1 MKPPTG
7 RIDISVEIMMGAKL
21 EDVVRLANFLGMDIE
36 KLKDLPDAKWRIACS
51 IARWNKR
58 NPQKRHEKS

>member
-7 RIDISVEIMMGAKL
+7 RQDISVENMMGAKL
-21 EDVVRLANFLGMDIE
+21 ENLIRLANFLGIDIE
-36 KLKDLPDAKWRIACS
+36 KLKELPDAKWRISCA

-58 NPQKRHEKS
+58 NPQPKIRS

>member
-7 RIDISVEIMMGAKL
+7 RQDISVDTMMPAEIDNL
-21 EDVVRLANFLGMDIE
+21 IRLANFLGVNLE
-36 KLKDLPDAKWRIACS
+36 KLKNLPDAKWRICCA

-58 NPQKRHEKS
+58 NPQPKRK